1 MSRSLNEPTGSV
13 TSAEKRAMAGAR
25 VMAREG
31 WGRVYPNPLVG
42 AVVLQ
47 GEEWVGR
54 GWHAELGGPH
64 AEAIALAEAGDQA
77 RGGTL
82 VVTLE
87 PCAHHG
93 KTPPCVDAII
103 AAGIARIIIAVE
115 DPNPVAH
122 GGIAA
127 LRAAGIDVVI
137 GLDAAGVRQEN
148 FRFLHAHRH
157 TGLPFVAVKLG
168 VSLDGCIADHT
179 GSSNWVTSLES
190 RGWVHRLRAQYGAIG
205 AGAATVIA
213 DDAQL
218 TVRGSITPRIPPT
231 RVVFDRTGRL
241 TPEQRIFAG
250 ASDVPVIVVRDT
262 GTESS
267 GLRALPGVE
276 VLETDGLEDALRQ
289 LAAAGVD
296 SLLIEGGGRLAGALW
311 REELIDRVYQ
321 VVAPIWLGD
330 GLRAWAGL
338 GPQSIGEAK
347 RWTMVEGR
355 AIDGDTVITLDRP

>member
-1 MSRSLNEPTGSV
+1 
-13 TSAEKRAMAGAR
+13 MAGAR
-25 VMAREG
+25 VVARQG
-31 WGRVYPNPLVG
+31 WGQVHPNPLVG

-47 GEEWVGR
+47 GDEWVGR
-54 GWHAELGGPH
+54 GWHGELGGPH
-64 AEAIALAEAGDQA
+64 AEAVALDEAGERA

-87 PCAHHG
+87 PCAHYG

-103 AAGIARIIIAVE
+103 AAGIARVVVAVE

-127 LRAAGIDVVI
+127 LRAAGIEVVI

-157 TGLPFVAVKLG
+157 TGLPYVAVKLG

-179 GSSNWVTSLES
+179 GSSKWVTSEES

-241 TPEQRIFAG
+241 TPEQGIFRDAC
-250 ASDVPVIVVRDT
+250 DVPVIVVRGS
-262 GTESS
+262 GTDAS
-267 GLRALPGVE
+267 GLLALSGVE
-276 VLETDGLEDALRQ
+276 VLESDGLEDALRQ
-289 LAAAGVD
+289 LASAGVD
-296 SLLIEGGGRLAGALW
+296 SILVEGGGRLAGALL
-311 REELIDRVYQ
+311 REQLIDRVHQ

-330 GLRAWAGL
+330 GVPGWAGL
-338 GPQSIGEAK
+338 GPQSIVDAK